1 MSPPTI
7 LISPLNWGFGHAGRM
22 IPLAAELQSRGCM
35 VVFAADRQLLPMIG
49 KELPGT
55 RLVELNSPRIR
66 YSRFLPQYLSI
77 FLQLPVIIWS
87 AVREH
92 NSLRL
97 LARQVRPSV
106 IISDNRFGFFHRDIF
121 SVYITHQL
129 RIPFPSWLRFMEPLA
144 AWLHRMIMKRYDLC
158 LVPDFPG
165 PVNLSGRL
173 SHDIRHASN
182 VHYMGPLSRFSI
194 NRQTGRG
201 VSPGE
206 YGCCLI
212 LSGPEPQRTML
223 LRKVR
228 QALPG
233 RRLLVLSAEPVSEH
247 DDSDINVTYII
258 RPDRVTMRN
267 MITGSSMII
276 ARSGYTSV
284 MELLSLGRGAVLVPT
299 PGQTEQEYIGS
310 HLDGRY
316 GFITV
321 CQEEISTIGSL
332 YERTADNGSPPLS
345 DSHPLLEEAVN
356 ILLEQHE
363 E

>member
-22 IPLAAELQSRGCM
+22 IPLAAELQSRGCT

-66 YSRFLPQYLSI
+66 YSRLLPQYISI
-77 FLQLPVIIWS
+77 LLQLPVIIWS

-97 LARQVRPSV
+97 LARQIRPMV

-129 RIPFPSWLRFMEPLA
+129 RIPFPSGLGFMEPLA
-144 AWLHRMIMKRYDLC
+144 AWLHRMIIKRYDLC
-158 LVPDFPG
+158 MVPDYPG

-173 SHDIRHASN
+173 SHDIKHACD

-194 NRQTGRG
+194 DRQTDQGM
-201 VSPGE
+201 SPGAS
-206 YGCCLI
+206 GCCLI
-212 LSGPEPQRTML
+212 LSGPEPQRSLL

-228 QALPG
+228 QALTG
-233 RRLLVLSAEPVSEH
+233 RRLLVLSAGPVREN
-247 DDSDINVTYII
+247 DDMDINVTYVI

-267 MITGSSMII
+267 MIRGSAMII

-310 HLDGRY
+310 HLNGRY

-321 CQEEISTIGSL
+321 RQDDISTIGSL
-332 YERTADNGSPPLS
+332 YERTPDKGSPPLP
-345 DSHPLLEEAVN
+345 DSYRLLEKAAD
-356 ILLEQHE
+356 ILLEQHNE
-363 E
+363 